1 MWARLGKVV
10 SLLLLCFTLV
20 ATRRLPTATI
30 LPFGRGN
37 NDEEKRRSPPGSSG
51 SPNDQHDRRDRP
63 PPPPPPPRGA
73 ENIVQSDETSA
84 SERGQVPFPERPPQ
98 FWAPEPFE
106 PHGGHPPPPGWIGP
120 PSDWSQHQQNQ
131 WQQHSN
137 MNNNMHNADLEAFL
151 VREAALLTELENATT
166 LLAAYWQRD
175 DLHMRQL
182 DVLTER
188 VMEAEAAAAAERNSV
203 LEYQANCTE
212 LGRTVALLQDEIE
225 EWTNKCRNLT
235 LQNEKDAAR
244 MEKMKDELKER
255 NREVEDLATM
265 IESARLD
272 SERDRY
278 LVERNSRKKKRGFF
292 AWLFGINSREE
303 EDEDKLQSAQ
313 EFARSTLLRALQA
326 ERDSVNELDN
336 ALSILQ
342 QNNSA
347 ISEMVHS
354 RDMLI
359 DELNNRVAVF
369 EEDKLV
375 LKAALKQ
382 LQKEMKEEGPKTQK
396 VIDDLKTARAEVE
409 RLNSELTSVL
419 AEHKAEVSLL
429 EDIIS
434 QKQASINSSESNMTV
449 IGSYVDK
456 LEERLATFALA
467 RRAIDLREEKCKEI
481 EERAALLEKEC
492 NELREKMSSYDTDH
506 DELKSLLADLVD
518 ERAELQRENAALRK
532 EKSSLVAEGSMLRD
546 TISSLEIDVDSLA
559 KYVSVWETKVAD
571 LESIVEN
578 QSSELR
584 QSEEQGK
591 ELSRALEENT
601 KLMENIRQQQVRAH
615 EIEPLLQEE
624 SADDEQTKELHHVQ
638 DDIPPPPPPP
648 PPPANSEDSLIFDV
662 EEDFSPQPN
671 ERLEVD
677 SPESFDG
684 QCPPDSELELSQH
697 EWSVGND
704 LDSTE
709 PIYDSRV
716 LDEPGH
722 PGQRWGAQDPTDD
735 VEDPLPGQVEE
746 EILDEGDDVQRWD
759 GQDSSASYGP
769 DATPPDTSEDEDV
782 LQSCDDQHVGE
793 QDPLDR
799 PLDSDAVENLSL
811 ETSVGQS
818 LHNYDDVSASEG
830 ISEFDVQR
838 SETGT
843 LSSEALTE
851 TQDSA
856 VVPELPNDEAT
867 HQMPSQATLNVDA
880 RRATAL
886 PPKNPR
892 RKVPFRAIRK
902 AFSRTTGIHGLITPS
917 SMPHPTKRDKR
928 LAKQESRSKGS

>member
-1 MWARLGKVV
+1 MFHSCGNEKAPHSNNS
-10 SLLLLCFTLV
+10 SLWQ
-20 ATRRLPTATI
+20 
-30 LPFGRGN
+30 GN
-37 NDEEKRRSPPGSSG
+37 NDEEKRRSQDHRVRQMISTIG
-51 SPNDQHDRRDRP
+51 DRP
-63 PPPPPPPRGA
+63 PPPPPPP
-73 ENIVQSDETSA
+73 EDIIVHEHQHPKGDKSRFQNALLSFGLPNRLNHTEDTRLLQDGSGLRQIESA
-84 SERGQVPFPERPPQ
+84 ST
-98 FWAPEPFE
+98 EPMAATFE
-106 PHGGHPPPPGWIGP
+106 HE
-120 PSDWSQHQQNQ
+120 
-131 WQQHSN
+131 QQHAQRRSGR
-137 MNNNMHNADLEAFL
+137 FPSP
-151 VREAALLTELENATT
+151 RSGLLTELENATT

-255 NREVEDLATM
+255 NRK
-265 IESARLD
+265 
-272 SERDRY
+272 
-278 LVERNSRKKKRGFF
+278 KKKRGFF

-456 LEERLATFALA
+456 QERLATFALA
-467 RRAIDLREEKCKEI
+467 RRDIDLREEKCKEI
-481 EERAALLEKEC
+481 EERASLLEKEC

-532 EKSSLVAEGSMLRD
+532 REEQPCSGGSRLRD

-601 KLMENIRQQQVRAH
+601 KLLENIRQQQVRAH

-677 SPESFDG
+677 SSESFDG
-684 QCPPDSELELSQH
+684 QRPPDSELELSQH

-735 VEDPLPGQVEE
+735 VEDPLPRQVEE

-782 LQSCDDQHVGE
+782 LQSCDDQQVGE

-830 ISEFDVQR
+830 ISEFDFQR

-856 VVPELPNDEAT
+856 VVPELPNDDAT

-880 RRATAL
+880 RRAKAL